1 VNPSRWRRLAL
12 GGAIVGV
19 LGAGVG
25 VVIDRTRTHPVSVAD
40 AVDAFRAEDV
50 AAAEAAPELPAPGVY
65 VYATTGGEQLSLPG
79 TRHDYPA
86 ETTIIVT
93 HDECGWRER
102 WSPLEERWDDRVLC
116 PGGEPSHYVVHHEFL
131 GQVDERTFVCTEDDT
146 CGDGAVTSERT
157 VTVVGRETL
166 VVGGTEVETEH
177 VRVDEVTTGDS
188 VGPVESHWWRA
199 DDGLLVRHTTVV
211 EMTSQT
217 VVGEVDYDEEITLEL
232 VALEPRR

>member
-1 VNPSRWRRLAL
+1 VTSSGWRRLAL
-12 GGAIVGV
+12 GAGIVAV
-19 LGAGVG
+19 LGAGVLA
-25 VVIDRTRTHPVSVAD
+25 VIDRTRTHPVSVAD
-40 AVDAFRAEDV
+40 AVDSFRAEEV
-50 AAAEAAPELPAPGVY
+50 AAAETAPELPAPGVY

-102 WSPLEERWDDRVLC
+102 WSPLEERWDERVLC
-116 PGGEPSHYVVHHEFL
+116 PGGSPSHYVVHHEFL
-131 GQVDERTFVCTEDDT
+131 GQVDERSFVCADDA
-146 CGDGAVTSERT
+146 CSDGAVTSERT

-166 VVGGTEVETEH
+166 VVDDAEVEAEH
-177 VRVDEVTTGDS
+177 VRVDEITSGDS
-188 VGPVESHWWRA
+188 VGPVESHWWRT

-232 VALEPRR
+232 LSLEPRR

>member
-1 VNPSRWRRLAL
+1 VSPSGWRRLAL
-12 GGAIVGV
+12 GGAIVAV
-19 LGAGVG
+19 LGAGVF
-25 VVIDRTRTHPVSVAD
+25 VVIERTRTHPVSVAD
-40 AVDAFRAEDV
+40 AIEAFRAEDV
-50 AAAEAAPELPAPGVY
+50 AAASEPQLPSPGVY
-65 VYATTGGEQLSLPG
+65 VYATTGGEELSLPG

-116 PGGEPSHYVVHHEFL
+116 PGGEPSHYTVHHEFL
-131 GQVDERTFVCTEDDT
+131 GQVDERSFVCTDEDA
-146 CGDGAVTSERT
+146 CSDGAVTSER
-157 VTVVGRETL
+157 VVAEVGRETIG
-166 VVGGTEVETEH
+166 VGGTDVETVH
-177 VRVDEVTTGDS
+177 TRVDETTSGDS
-188 VGPVESHWWRA
+188 VGPVESHWWRT

-232 VALEPRR
+232 VSLDPRR